1 MCNTQEQHQITET
14 KVRKNIAVISIL
26 TIFFTLGAFS
36 FLNPKQVKVVKI
48 VIDPGHGGKDPGCIG
63 KISNEKDVALDVA
76 LELGKLVKE
85 YLPDVKIYFTR
96 ADDRFIGL
104 YERAKLANVNDA
116 DLFVSIHCN
125 ADPQK
130 RAYGTE
136 TWVMGI
142 NKSDKNLEEV
152 VIRENSVIL
161 MEEDHVEN
169 YGGFDPKSPES
180 YILFNLYQSAYINN
194 SLNLAGKIEGQFKNR
209 VQRNSRGVK
218 QAGFLVLWKT
228 SMPSVL
234 IELGFLTHNQEE
246 RYLNDELGQTYL
258 ASAIYRAIRDYK
270 QEIESMN

>member
-1 MCNTQEQHQITET
+1 MRKTQEQYQIIGT
-14 KVRKNIAVISIL
+14 KVCKNIAVISIL
-26 TIFFTLGAFS
+26 TIFFSLGSFS

-63 KISNEKDVALDVA
+63 KISSEKDVALDVS
-76 LELGKLVKE
+76 LELGKILKE
-85 YLPDVKIYFTR
+85 YLPDVQVQFTR
-96 ADDRFIGL
+96 SDDRFIDL
-104 YERAKLANVNDA
+104 YERAKIANVNDA
-116 DLFVSIHCN
+116 DLFISIHCN

-136 TWVMGI
+136 TWVMGV
-142 NKSDKNLEEV
+142 NKNDKNLEEV

-161 MEEDHVEN
+161 LEEDHVAN
-169 YGGFDPKSPES
+169 YDGFDPKSPES

-194 SLNLAGKIEGQFKNR
+194 SLSLAGKIEGQFKDR

-234 IELGFLTHNQEE
+234 IELGFLTHAQEE
-246 RYLNDELGQTYL
+246 KYLNDDLSQTYM
-258 ASAIYRAIRDYK
+258 ASAIFRAIRDYK
-270 QEIESMN
+270 AEIESMN

>member
-1 MCNTQEQHQITET
+1 MRNTQKQHQITGT
-14 KVRKNIAVISIL
+14 KVRKNIAVIFIL

-63 KISNEKDVALDVA
+63 QISNEKDVALDVS
-76 LELGKLVKE
+76 LELGKLLKE
-85 YLPDVKIYFTR
+85 YLPDVKIYYTR
-96 ADDRFIGL
+96 SDDRFIGL

-169 YGGFDPKSPES
+169 YDGFDPKSPES

-209 VQRNSRGVK
+209 VQRHSRGVK

-234 IELGFLTHNQEE
+234 VELGFLTHNQEE
-246 RYLNDELGQTYL
+246 KYLNDELGQTYL
-258 ASAIYRAIRDYK
+258 ASAIYRAVRDYK

>member
-1 MCNTQEQHQITET
+1 MRNSQEQHQTT
-14 KVRKNIAVISIL
+14 RSKVRKNIAVILIS
-26 TIFFTLGAFS
+26 TIFFSLASFS
-36 FLNPKQVKVVKI
+36 LLNPKPVKVTKI

-63 KISNEKDVALDVA
+63 KISREKDVALDVS
-76 LELGKLVKE
+76 LELGQILKE
-85 YLPDVKIYFTR
+85 YLPDVEVYYTR
-96 ADDRFIGL
+96 SDDRFIGL

-116 DLFVSIHCN
+116 DLFISIHCN

-136 TWVMGI
+136 SWVMGI
-142 NKSDKNLEEV
+142 NKSDQNLEEV

-169 YGGFDPKSPES
+169 YDGFDPKSPES

-194 SLNLAGKIEGQFKNR
+194 SLNLAGKIESQFKNR
-209 VQRNSRGVK
+209 VSRHSRGVK

-234 IELGFLTHNQEE
+234 VELGFLTHSQEE
-246 RYLNDELGQTYL
+246 KYLNDNLGQTYL
-258 ASAIYRAIRDYK
+258 ASAIFRAVRDYK